1 MSFASNVLSHN
12 QVVYVCTFE
21 IWFYPANID
30 KGSNILNVQGLVPGA
45 HVHGLVPGAHVEI

>member
-1 MSFASNVLSHN
+1 MSFASNVLSQN
-12 QVVYVCTFE
+12 QVVYVCTFD

-30 KGSNILNVQGLVPGA
+30 KGSNTLNVQGLVPGA